1 MAGLPRPPSAKIRTA
16 SALSSAALSS
26 TRAPST
32 IFEGQPPSYTCT
44 VMPGTDA
51 RAFWSSRHPARNS
64 CMPGGWLGLPAMRTI
79 RLSAPRT
86 GKVETATAAPRTASQ
101 TARPRKCEGVCMGGI
116 LPVFERFC
124 IISLMAIE
132 HRRTPWRICALLG
145 FLAAGSMLPAGSAQ
159 APPTPPPQSAEDL
172 KSREVFV
179 RVCVKC
185 HPVERITAEGRS
197 RAQWETTIITM
208 QTARGAVVTPEEF
221 DIIVDYLA
229 RNHGRESVIVPG
241 AAARGA
247 AGRGPRAHVGAADRH
262 RVDDAAAARGQKTY
276 ASECV
281 TCHAPSARGTDNG
294 ANLIRSTLV
303 LRDRYGSAIGPFLK
317 KGHPMQTG
325 APSASLT
332 AAQITDLSHYIWQRV
347 NDTLQGS
354 PTYDVKNVLTGDA
367 KAGQAYFAGEGRCTT
382 CHSPTGDL
390 AGYGRRYSPVDIQQ
404 RFVFPV
410 GRGAWTR
417 RRRGAAEARDGHGH
431 AAQGSAPVSG
441 VLLALDDFHVALRDG
456 AGEYRSFTRTP
467 AVTIVK
473 TDPFVFHVELLDRLT
488 DKSMHDVVA
497 YLETL
502 K

>member
-1 MAGLPRPPSAKIRTA
+1 
-16 SALSSAALSS
+16 
-26 TRAPST
+26 
-32 IFEGQPPSYTCT
+32 
-44 VMPGTDA
+44 
-51 RAFWSSRHPARNS
+51 
-64 CMPGGWLGLPAMRTI
+64 
-79 RLSAPRT
+79 
-86 GKVETATAAPRTASQ
+86 
-101 TARPRKCEGVCMGGI
+101 
-116 LPVFERFC
+116 
-124 IISLMAIE
+124 MAIE
-132 HRRTPWRICALLG
+132 HRRMPWRMCALLG
-145 FLAAGSMLPAGSAQ
+145 FLAAGSVLAARPAQ
-159 APPTPPPQSAEDL
+159 APAAPPPQSAEDL
-172 KSREVFV
+172 KSREVFL

-221 DIIVDYLA
+221 DIIADYLA
-229 RNHGRESVIVPG
+229 RHHGRESVIVPG
-241 AAARGA
+241 AAGRGA

-332 AAQITDLSHYIWQRV
+332 DAQITDLSHYIWQRV

-354 PTYDVKNVLTGDA
+354 PAYDVKNVLTGDP

-404 RFVFPV
+404 RFVFPSAAGR
-410 GRGAWTR
+410 GRGA
-417 RRRGAAEARDGHGH
+417 GAAQRKPVTVTVTPPN
-431 AAQGSAPVSG
+431 SAPVSG
-441 VLLALDDFHVALRDG
+441 VLLALDDFHVALRDS

-467 AVTIVK
+467 GMTVVK
-473 TDPFVFHVELLDRLT
+473 TDPFAFHVELLDRLT
-488 DKSMHDVVA
+488 DKVMHDVVA